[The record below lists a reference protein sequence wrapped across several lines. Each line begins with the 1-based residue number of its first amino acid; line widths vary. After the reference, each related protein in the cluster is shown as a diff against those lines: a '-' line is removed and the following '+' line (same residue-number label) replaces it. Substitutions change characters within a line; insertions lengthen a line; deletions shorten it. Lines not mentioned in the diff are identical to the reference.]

1 MALGRAALVRPNGS
15 SGADVLCWRW
25 LGVGEETTG
34 RIRVHSG
41 LEIHV
46 EGVDKPRC
54 LGPRDGMRSLGE
66 RV

>member
-1 MALGRAALVRPNGS
+1 MALGRAALARPNGT
-15 SGADVLCWRW
+15 SGADVLCWRR
-25 LGVGEETTG
+25 LGVGEETG
-34 RIRVHSG
+34 RIRVHPG
-41 LEIHV
+41 LEMHV